1 MIIRLGLRADV
12 IHMYKLLQQEWKMDE
27 NIHDEMKLHQFDHCL
42 LNNSTFLVAEEN
54 DKIIGMLMLHLQ
66 HKLIR
71 NGSRAAFIE
80 EVIVDKD
87 NRGKGIGEQ
96 LIKHACNSAMIQ
108 GCYKITLSC
117 FENRVAFYER
127 CGFNDES
134 HSMRLNIK

>member
-1 MIIRLGLRADV
+1 MTIRPGSPADV
-12 IHMYKLLQQEWKMDE
+12 LDMYRLLQQEWKTKEDIDE
-27 NIHDEMKLHQFDHCL
+27 GSKLAQFDQCV

-54 DKIIGMLMLHLQ
+54 DEIIGMLMLHIQ

-80 EVIVDKD
+80 EVVVDKN

-96 LIKHACNSAMIQ
+96 LIKHACNSARIQ

-117 FENRVAFYER
+117 FENRIAFYER
-127 CGFNDES
+127 CGFNNES
-134 HSMRLNIK
+134 YSMRLNIK